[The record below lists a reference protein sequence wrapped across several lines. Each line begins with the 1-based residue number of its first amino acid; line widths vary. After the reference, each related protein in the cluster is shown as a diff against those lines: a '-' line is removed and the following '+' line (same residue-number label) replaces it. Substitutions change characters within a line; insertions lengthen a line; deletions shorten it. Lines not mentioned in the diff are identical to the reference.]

1 VFLAEISSSPL
12 GQEISALASSPALL
26 AKVDMIKLLSASKGI
41 TLVVV
46 IILLVLI
53 VLCIFV
59 ILYKLIQV
67 SQAQA
72 QSVTFLDRF
81 WESKRLDDIYRV
93 AEGLKHSPIAAMFRA
108 GYVELS
114 KVKKR
119 SDDGS
124 MHDKMEATANI
135 ERSLARAKLSEMTK
149 LESLLPFLA
158 TNGAAAPFIGLFGTV
173 WGIMEAFLAI
183 AAKGEADLAEIAQPI
198 AEALVT
204 TALALLSA
212 VPAVVAFNYFNRRL
226 KVLNAE
232 MSTFGN
238 DYLNIIRRHF
248 F

>member
-1 VFLAEISSSPL
+1 
-12 GQEISALASSPALL
+12 
-26 AKVDMIKLLSASKGI
+26 MIKLLSASKGI
-41 TLVVV
+41 VLAVVIVLLTLVA
-46 IILLVLI
+46 
-53 VLCIFV
+53 LCIFV
-59 ILYKLIQV
+59 IVYKLIQI
-67 SQAQA
+67 SQAQS
-72 QSVTFLDRF
+72 QSITFLDRF
-81 WESKRLDDIYRV
+81 WESKRLDDIYKV
-93 AEGLKHSPIAAMFRA
+93 AEGLKYSPLAAMFRA

-119 SDDGS
+119 SGATES
-124 MHDKMEATANI
+124 MHDKMEDTANI
-135 ERSLARAKLSEMTK
+135 ERALQRAKVSEMTK
-149 LESLLPFLA
+149 LETLLPFLA

-173 WGIMEAFLAI
+173 WGIMDAFLSI
-183 AAKGEADLAEIAQPI
+183 AAKGSAELSEISQPI

-238 DYLNIIRRHF
+238 DYLNIVRRHF

>member
-1 VFLAEISSSPL
+1 
-12 GQEISALASSPALL
+12 
-26 AKVDMIKLLSASKGI
+26 MIKLLTASKGI
-41 TLVVV
+41 VLAVV
-46 IILLVLI
+46 IILLTLV
-53 VLCIFV
+53 VLCLFV
-59 ILYKLIQV
+59 IFYKLIQI
-67 SQAQA
+67 SQAQS
-72 QSVTFLDRF
+72 QSVSFLDRF

-93 AEGLKHSPIAAMFRA
+93 AEGLKYSPLAAMFRA

-119 SDDGS
+119 SSEGVES
-124 MHDKMEATANI
+124 MHDRMEDTANI
-135 ERSLARAKLSEMTK
+135 ERSLQRAKVSELTK
-149 LESLLPFLA
+149 LETLLPFLA
-158 TNGAAAPFIGLFGTV
+158 TTGAAAPFIGLFGTV
-173 WGIMEAFLAI
+173 WGIMDAFLAI
-183 AAKGEADLAEIAQPI
+183 AAKGEAELSEISQPI

>member
-1 VFLAEISSSPL
+1 
-12 GQEISALASSPALL
+12 
-26 AKVDMIKLLSASKGI
+26 MIELLSASKGI
-41 TLVVV
+41 VLAVVIVLLTLVALCLFV
-46 IILLVLI
+46 II
-53 VLCIFV
+53 
-59 ILYKLIQV
+59 YKLIQV
-67 SQAQA
+67 SQAQS

-81 WESKRLDDIYRV
+81 WDSKRLDDIYRV
-93 AEGLKHSPIAAMFRA
+93 AEGLKYSPIAAMFRA

-119 SDDGS
+119 AQQGAGES
-124 MHDKMEATANI
+124 MHDKMEDTANI
-135 ERSLARAKLSEMTK
+135 ERALQRAKVSELTK
-149 LESLLPFLA
+149 LETLLPFLA
-158 TNGAAAPFIGLFGTV
+158 TTGAAAPFIGLFGTV
-173 WGIMEAFLAI
+173 WGIMDAFLAI
-183 AAKGEADLAEIAQPI
+183 AAKGEAELSEISQPI

-238 DYLNIIRRHF
+238 DFLNIVRRHF

>member
-1 VFLAEISSSPL
+1 VILAEL
-12 GQEISALASSPALL
+12 SALASSPVL
-26 AKVDMIKLLSASKGI
+26 ADVDLIKLLSASKGI

-46 IILLVLI
+46 IILLTLVA
-53 VLCIFV
+53 LCLFV
-59 ILYKLIQV
+59 IFYKMIQI
-67 SQAQA
+67 SQAQS
-72 QSVTFLDRF
+72 QSVSFLDRF

-93 AEGLKHSPIAAMFRA
+93 AEGLKYSPIAAMFRA

-119 SDDGS
+119 AEGGES
-124 MHDKMEATANI
+124 MHDRMEDTANI
-135 ERSLARAKLSEMTK
+135 ERSLQRAKVSEITK
-149 LESLLPFLA
+149 LETLLPFLA
-158 TNGAAAPFIGLFGTV
+158 TTGSAAPFIGLFGTV

-183 AAKGEADLAEIAQPI
+183 AAKGEAELAEISQPI

-232 MSTFGN
+232 MSAFGN

>member
-1 VFLAEISSSPL
+1 MALSLLGEVEI
-12 GQEISALASSPALL
+12 
-26 AKVDMIKLLSASKGI
+26 VKLLTASKGI
-41 TLVVV
+41 VLAVV
-46 IILLVLI
+46 IVLLALVA
-53 VLCIFV
+53 LCIFV

-67 SQAQA
+67 SQAQS

-93 AEGLKHSPIAAMFRA
+93 AEGLKASPLAAMFRA

-114 KVKKR
+114 KIKKR
-119 SDDGS
+119 SAEGGES
-124 MHDKMEATANI
+124 MHDRMEDTANI
-135 ERSLARAKLSEMTK
+135 ERALQRARVSELTK
-149 LESLLPFLA
+149 LETLLPFLA
-158 TNGAAAPFIGLFGTV
+158 TTGAAAPFIGLFGTV
-173 WGIMEAFLAI
+173 WGIMDAFLAI
-183 AAKGEADLAEIAQPI
+183 AAAGEAELSEISQPI

-226 KVLNAE
+226 KVLSAE
-232 MSTFGN
+232 MQTFGN

>member
-1 VFLAEISSSPL
+1 MV
-12 GQEISALASSPALL
+12 
-26 AKVDMIKLLSASKGI
+26 KLLTASKGL

-46 IILLVLI
+46 IILLSLVA
-53 VLCIFV
+53 LCIFV
-59 ILYKLIQV
+59 IIYKLIQI

-93 AEGLKHSPIAAMFRA
+93 AEGLKYSPLAAMFKA

-119 SDDGS
+119 GQDGGES
-124 MHDKMEATANI
+124 MHERMEDTTNI
-135 ERSLARAKLSEMTK
+135 ERALARAKVSEMTK
-149 LESLLPFLA
+149 LETLLPFLA
-158 TNGAAAPFIGLFGTV
+158 TTGAAAPFIGLFGTV
-173 WGIMEAFLAI
+173 WGIMDAFLAI
-183 AAKGEADLAEIAQPI
+183 AAKGSAELAEISQPI

-226 KVLNAE
+226 KVLSAE
-232 MSTFGN
+232 MQTFGN
-238 DYLNIIRRHF
+238 DYLNIVRRHF

>member
-1 VFLAEISSSPL
+1 MQPLLEAPGLSATTLLAEVKL
-12 GQEISALASSPALL
+12 VELL
-26 AKVDMIKLLSASKGI
+26 TASKGI
-41 TLVVV
+41 VLAVV
-46 IILLVLI
+46 IVLLALILLCV
-53 VLCIFV
+53 FV
-59 ILYKLIQV
+59 IIYKLIQI
-67 SQAQA
+67 SQAQS

-93 AEGLKHSPIAAMFRA
+93 AEGLKYSPLAAMFRA

-119 SDDGS
+119 GDSTES
-124 MHDKMEATANI
+124 MHDRMDDTANI
-135 ERSLARAKLSEMTK
+135 ERALQRAKVSELTK
-149 LESLLPFLA
+149 LETLLPFLA
-158 TNGAAAPFIGLFGTV
+158 TTGAAAPFIGLFGTV
-173 WGIMEAFLAI
+173 WGIMDAFLAI
-183 AAKGEADLAEIAQPI
+183 AAKGEAELAEISQPI

-226 KVLNAE
+226 KVLSAE

-238 DYLNIIRRHF
+238 DYLNIVRRHF

>member
-1 VFLAEISSSPL
+1 MV
-12 GQEISALASSPALL
+12 
-26 AKVDMIKLLSASKGI
+26 KLLTASKGI
-41 TLVVV
+41 VLGVV
-46 IILLVLI
+46 IILLTLVVLS
-53 VLCIFV
+53 VFV
-59 ILYKLIQV
+59 ILYKMIQI
-67 SQAQA
+67 SQAQS

-93 AEGLKHSPIAAMFRA
+93 AEGLKYSPLAAMFRA

-114 KVKKR
+114 KIKKR
-119 SDDGS
+119 SDDTGS
-124 MHDKMEATANI
+124 MHDKMDDTANI
-135 ERSLARAKLSEMTK
+135 ERALARAKVSETTK
-149 LESLLPFLA
+149 LETLLPFLA

-173 WGIMEAFLAI
+173 WGIMDAFLSI
-183 AAKGEADLAEIAQPI
+183 AAKGEAELAEISQPI

-204 TALALLSA
+204 TALALMSA

>member
-1 VFLAEISSSPL
+1 MV
-12 GQEISALASSPALL
+12 ALL
-26 AKVDMIKLLSASKGI
+26 TASKGI
-41 TLVVV
+41 VLGVVIVLLTLVA
-46 IILLVLI
+46 
-53 VLCIFV
+53 LCLFV
-59 ILYKLIQV
+59 IVYKLIQI
-67 SQAQA
+67 SQAQS

-93 AEGLKHSPIAAMFRA
+93 AEGLKYSPLAAMFRA

-119 SDDGS
+119 SNTDS
-124 MHDKMEATANI
+124 MHDKMEDTANI
-135 ERSLARAKLSEMTK
+135 ERALQRARVSEMTK
-149 LESLLPFLA
+149 LETLLPFLA
-158 TNGAAAPFIGLFGTV
+158 TTGAAAPFIGLFGTV
-173 WGIMEAFLAI
+173 WGIMDAFLAI
-183 AAKGEADLAEIAQPI
+183 AAKGEAELSEISQPI

-232 MSTFGN
+232 MSTFGS
-238 DYLNIIRRHF
+238 DYTNIIRRHF